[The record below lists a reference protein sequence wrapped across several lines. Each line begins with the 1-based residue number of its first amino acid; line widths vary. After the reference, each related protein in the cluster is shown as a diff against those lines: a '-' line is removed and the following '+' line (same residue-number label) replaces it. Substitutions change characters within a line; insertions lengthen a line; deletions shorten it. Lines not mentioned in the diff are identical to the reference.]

1 MLIAPSIPSCQ
12 FTFCELIALTLGSHY
27 ENIPLVRI
35 ISRRAIIEFAK
46 RHRAANQPLDDW
58 YRIVKT
64 ADWHNLV
71 EVQTTF
77 PRADLVGNCVVFNV
91 GGNKFRLIAKIA
103 FRRQI
108 VYVRFILTHKE
119 YDKEAWKND
128 CKC

>member
-1 MLIAPSIPSCQ
+1 
-12 FTFCELIALTLGSHY
+12 
-27 ENIPLVRI
+27 VRI

-58 YRIVKT
+58 YRIVKK